1 MFNQNDSQNNALPV
15 LSAGS
20 NELENLSTQRRILRD
35 FVRAELKDG
44 IDFGQIPGTPSPVL
58 FQPGAQKLAGLF
70 KLGSRIVGSSQEIDR
85 EHEFAIFTYRIEL
98 FHLPSGVAVAQ
109 CEASA
114 NSSESK
120 HQRKKALDI
129 LNTLQKIA
137 QKRAFVGAVIMATGA
152 SDFFSQ
158 DLEDEKPN
166 PAPKAFPQS
175 EAPGRGTARA
185 QGPAAVGGSPERVKS
200 PFDADRGGD
209 FVVTFGKFKGRNFS
223 SIPLEEAV
231 GYSEWLMSRPNFDG
245 KPMSRVAKEFI
256 EACDA
261 RQQSEVDQ
269 FIDSLRPVQ
278 EDDVP

>member
-1 MFNQNDSQNNALPV
+1 MFNQNHEAQNSLPA
-15 LSAGS
+15 LSAGAS
-20 NELENLSTQRRILRD
+20 ELENLSTQRRTLRD

-44 IDFGQIPGTPSPVL
+44 VDFGTIPGTQSPVL

-70 KLGSRIVGSSQEIDR
+70 KLGSRIVASSQEIDR
-85 EHEFAIFTYRIEL
+85 EHNFAMFAYRIEL
-98 FHLPSGVAVAQ
+98 FHLPSGVPVAQ

-120 HQRKKALDI
+120 HQKKRALDI
-129 LNTLQKIA
+129 LNTLQKMA

-158 DLEDEKPN
+158 DLEDEKPS

-175 EAPGRGTARA
+175 EAPGRGIVRA
-185 QGPAAVGGSPERVKS
+185 QDPSAVGGSPERVRN

-231 GYSEWLMSRPNFDG
+231 GYSEWLMSRPSVDG

-261 RQQSEVDQ
+261 RQQNDVDE
-269 FIDSLRPVQ
+269 FIDSLRPIQ